1 MGVMLQLQPMTVV
14 GSEMA
19 LHRFYYNRSLTEFD
33 VRVVVDVN
41 TGSSLQ
47 QACLL
52 LVGKIEED
60 VRKITDILAVSFF
73 LSEMETL
80 GVLEPSHAHVAAMRW
95 PAPAAESDYRKRV
108 IRAERYLLRD
118 TGFLLAAALIYP
130 HSYLLQYVHVICGHC
145 ASISSDTHNRIA
157 QKAWGFLNDSMRT
170 SLCVEKAAPVLAA
183 AALCLA
189 LNDRGIGL
197 TPETGWPEIFD
208 TTWSDIEE
216 TCERI
221 LGLCTVPVPAY
232 RQYCP

>member
-1 MGVMLQLQPMTVV
+1 M
-14 GSEMA
+14 
-19 LHRFYYNRSLTEFD
+19 
-33 VRVVVDVN
+33 
-41 TGSSLQ
+41 
-47 QACLL
+47 

-80 GVLEPSHAHVAAMRW
+80 GVLEPSEAHVAAMRW
-95 PAPAAESDYRKRV
+95 PAPGAESDYRKRV
-108 IRAERYLLRD
+108 TRAERYILRD

-145 ASISSDTHNRIA
+145 ASISSDTHDRIA
-157 QKAWGFLNDSMRT
+157 QKAWAFLNDSMRT

-197 TPETGWPEIFD
+197 SPETRWPEIFD
-208 TTWSDIEE
+208 TTWADIEE

-221 LGLCTVPVPAY
+221 LGLYTAPVPAY